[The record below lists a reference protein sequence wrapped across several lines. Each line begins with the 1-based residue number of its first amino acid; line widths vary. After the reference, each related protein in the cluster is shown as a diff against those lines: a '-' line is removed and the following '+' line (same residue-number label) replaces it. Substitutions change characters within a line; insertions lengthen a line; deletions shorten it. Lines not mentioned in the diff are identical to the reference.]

1 MTRLPP
7 LWSLDVNLDIN
18 PEGIEGRSHKVADI
32 LEVVLRSTHGQA
44 SHGSVDGLVSRSSS
58 SSLVRLLVSSLGRGL
73 GGLVRLLV
81 LGRVLGGRGAAQPA
95 LPCPGPAL
103 HHRLEGGS
111 CRGEGGASSRPGA
124 AAAHTPGT
132 LELGPGTKQSSTPRT
147 TAAALWGP
155 RSPAPLL
162 LLRLLG
168 LLP

>member
-18 PEGIEGRSHKVADI
+18 PEGIEGCSHKVADI

-58 SSLVRLLVSSLGRGL
+58 SSPGSSGSSSSLVRLLVSSLGRGR

-132 LELGPGTKQSSTPRT
+132 LELGPGTTPLARCGT
-147 TAAALWGP
+147 K
-155 RSPAPLL
+155 
-162 LLRLLG
+162 
-168 LLP
+168 